1 MHYNTIALVA
11 NHFELNRIAMAERD
25 PLAGKRVVVFG
36 FGRQGTALARW
47 LPTIGAE
54 VVVTDSRSAKS
65 LGLRRR
71 DYPGV
76 RFYLGRHP
84 DEVLVGARC
93 ICVSGGVPLD
103 LPILLDARERGIP
116 FTNDAQLFLERCPA
130 PVIGITGSAGKT
142 TTTAL
147 VADIVAKAGYK
158 VWRGGNIGNPLIEDL
173 ANIRPAD
180 IVVMELSSFQL
191 ELMSTSPQVAAVL
204 NLTPNHLD
212 RHGAFENYAAA
223 KANIL
228 RYQRPTDVA
237 VLGWDCPGSKSFEQ
251 AVAGEL
257 LAFSQYDMVPDGA
270 FMLGSRLLVAGSAS
284 YDMGPHIVCERAEIP
299 LRGDHNVLNVL
310 AACAIAGGMGL
321 AIDRPGVTPDVMRQ
335 SIRSFQPVA
344 HRLETVR
351 EVAGVTWVNDSI
363 ATAPERLLAALAS
376 YEEPLV
382 LLIGGADKDLP
393 WEAAL
398 HYALRKARHIILF
411 GEDGGKQ
418 VASKVM
424 NLLAKTS
431 VQDDQLSRV
440 KTLAEA
446 VERAAAVARA
456 GDIVLL
462 SPGGTSYDA
471 YEDFA
476 ARGEHFR
483 QLVSEL

>member
-1 MHYNTIALVA
+1 
-11 NHFELNRIAMAERD
+11 MAQRD

-47 LPTIGAE
+47 LPTVGAE
-54 VVVTDSRSAKS
+54 VVVTDSRSAKE

-71 DYPGV
+71 DFPGV
-76 RFYLGRHP
+76 RFYLGGHP
-84 DEVLVGARC
+84 DKVLIGARC

-103 LPILLDARERGIP
+103 LPILKEARDRGIP

-158 VWRGGNIGNPLIEDL
+158 VWRGGNIGNPLIQDL
-173 ANIRPAD
+173 PKIKADD

-191 ELMSTSPQVAAVL
+191 ELMSASPQVAAVL

-212 RHGAFENYAAA
+212 RHGAFEHYVAA

-228 RYQRPTDVA
+228 HYQRATDVA
-237 VLGWDCPGSKSFEQ
+237 VLGWDSPACKALEQ
-251 AVAGEL
+251 IVAGEQL
-257 LAFSQYDMVPDGA
+257 GFSLYDMAPDGA

-284 YDMGPHIVCERAEIP
+284 FDMGPHVVCERDEIP

-310 AACAIAGGMGL
+310 AACAITGGMGL
-321 AIDRPGVTPDVMRQ
+321 AIDRPGVTPDVMREA
-335 SIRSFQPVA
+335 IRSFQAVA

-351 EVAGVTWVNDSI
+351 ELQGVTWVNDSI

-376 YEEPLV
+376 YDEPLV

-398 HYALRKARHIILF
+398 HYALRKARHIIVF
-411 GEDGGKQ
+411 GRDGGKQ

-424 NLLAKTS
+424 ELMNKMR
-431 VQDDQLSRV
+431 VRDDQVSRV
-440 KTLAEA
+440 QSLDE
-446 VERAAAVARA
+446 AVARAAEVAQA

-476 ARGEHFR
+476 ARGLHFR

>member
-1 MHYNTIALVA
+1 MKK
-11 NHFELNRIAMAERD
+11 RD

-36 FGRQGTALARW
+36 FGRQGSALARW
-47 LPTIGAE
+47 LPAIGADT
-54 VVVTDSRSAKS
+54 VVTDCRSAKE

-76 RFYLGRHP
+76 RFYLGGHP
-84 DEVLVGARC
+84 DEVLIGARC

-103 LPILLDARERGIP
+103 LPILQEARERGIP

-147 VADIVAKAGYK
+147 VADIVAEAGYK

-173 ANIRPAD
+173 HKIGADD

-191 ELMSTSPQVAAVL
+191 ELMSASPQVAAVL

-212 RHGAFENYAAA
+212 RHGDFEHYAAA

-237 VLGWDCPGSKSFEQ
+237 VLGWDCPGSKAFER
-251 AVAGEL
+251 AVVGEL
-257 LAFSQYDMVPDGA
+257 LAFSQYDMAPDGA

-284 YDMGPHIVCERAEIP
+284 YDMGPHVVCERSDIR
-299 LRGDHNVLNVL
+299 LRGNHNVLNVL
-310 AACAIAGGMGL
+310 AACAITGGMGL
-321 AIDRPGVTPDVMRQ
+321 AIDRPGVAPDVMRQ
-335 SIRSFQPVA
+335 SIRRFQPVE

-351 EVAGVTWVNDSI
+351 EIDGVTWVNDSI
-363 ATAPERLLAALAS
+363 ATAPERLLAALSS

-393 WEAAL
+393 WEAAIQF
-398 HYALRKARHIILF
+398 ALRKTRHIVLF
-411 GEDGGKQ
+411 GADGSKQ

-424 NLLAKTS
+424 SLLDKMR
-431 VQDDQLSRV
+431 VRDDQLSRV
-440 KTLAEA
+440 QSLDE
-446 VERAAAVARA
+446 AVARA
-456 GDIVLL
+456 AEVARPGDIVLL

-471 YEDFA
+471 YADFA
-476 ARGEHFR
+476 ARGLHFR

>member
-1 MHYNTIALVA
+1 
-11 NHFELNRIAMAERD
+11 MAQRD

-47 LPTIGAE
+47 LPTVGAE
-54 VVVTDSRSAKS
+54 VVVTDSRSAKA

-71 DYPGV
+71 DYPGA
-76 RFYLGRHP
+76 RFYLGGHP
-84 DEVLVGARC
+84 DEVLIGTRC

-103 LPILLDARERGIP
+103 LPILKEAREQGIP

-147 VADIVAKAGYK
+147 VASIVAGAGYK

-173 ANIRPAD
+173 PKIKADD

-191 ELMSTSPQVAAVL
+191 ELMRTSPAVAAVL

-212 RHGAFENYAAA
+212 RHSDFENYAAA
-223 KANIL
+223 KAKIL
-228 RYQRPTDVA
+228 RYQRATDVA
-237 VLGWDCPGSKSFEQ
+237 VLGWDSPGSKALEQ
-251 AVAGEL
+251 VVAGEQ
-257 LAFSQYDMVPDGA
+257 LAFSLYDMAPDGA

-284 YDMGPHIVCERAEIP
+284 FDMSPHVVCEREEIP

-310 AACAIAGGMGL
+310 AACAITGGMGL
-321 AIDRPGVTPDVMRQ
+321 AINRPGVTPEVMRN
-335 SIRSFQPVA
+335 SIRSFQSVE

-351 EVAGVTWVNDSI
+351 EVDGVTWVNDSI
-363 ATAPERLLAALAS
+363 ATAPERLLAALSS

-382 LLIGGADKDLP
+382 PLIGGADKDLP
-393 WEAAL
+393 WESAI
-398 HYALRKARHIILF
+398 HFALRKARHIILF
-411 GEDGGKQ
+411 GEDGSKQ

-424 NLLAKTS
+424 KIMEKMR
-431 VQDDQLSRV
+431 VRGDQLSRV
-440 KTLAEA
+440 QSLDE
-446 VERAAAVARA
+446 AVARAAEVAQA

-471 YEDFA
+471 YDDFA
-476 ARGEHFR
+476 ARGAHFR

>member
-1 MHYNTIALVA
+1 
-11 NHFELNRIAMAERD
+11 MAQRD

-47 LPTIGAE
+47 LPSVGAE
-54 VVVTDSRSAKS
+54 VVVTDSRNAKS

-76 RFYLGRHP
+76 RFYLGGHP
-84 DEVLVGARC
+84 DEVLIGARC

-103 LPILLDARERGIP
+103 LPILIEARERGIP
-116 FTNDAQLFLERCPA
+116 LANDAQLFLERCPA

-147 VADIVAKAGYK
+147 VANIVAKAGYK
-158 VWRGGNIGNPLIEDL
+158 VWCGGNIGNPLIEDL
-173 ANIRPAD
+173 AKIKADD

-191 ELMSTSPQVAAVL
+191 ELMSSSPRVAAVL

-212 RHGAFENYAAA
+212 RHGTFENYASA

-228 RYQRPTDVA
+228 RYQHVTDVA
-237 VLGWDCPGSKSFEQ
+237 VLGWDSPGSKALEQ
-251 AVAGEL
+251 VVAGEQ
-257 LAFSQYDMVPDGA
+257 LAFSLYDMVPDGA

-284 YDMGPHIVCERAEIP
+284 FDMGPHVVCERDEIP
-299 LRGDHNVLNVL
+299 LPGDHNIQNVL
-310 AACAIAGGMGL
+310 AACAITGGMGL
-321 AIDRPGVTPDVMRQ
+321 AIDRPGVMPAVMRD
-335 SIRSFQPVA
+335 SIRSFQPVE

-351 EVAGVTWVNDSI
+351 ELDGVTWINDSI

-382 LLIGGADKDLP
+382 LLVGGADKDLP
-393 WEAAL
+393 WESAI

-411 GEDGGKQ
+411 GADGEKQ

-424 NLLAKTS
+424 KLMENLR
-431 VQDDQLSRV
+431 VRDDQLSRV
-440 KTLAEA
+440 ASLDQ
-446 VERAAAVARA
+446 AVARAAEVAQA

-476 ARGEHFR
+476 ARGVHFR
-483 QLVSEL
+483 QLVSAL

>member
-1 MHYNTIALVA
+1 
-11 NHFELNRIAMAERD
+11 MAQRD
-25 PLAGKRVVVFG
+25 PLAGKRIVVFG

-47 LPTIGAE
+47 LPTVDAD
-54 VVVTDSRSAKS
+54 VVVTDSRSAKA

-76 RFYLGRHP
+76 RFYLGGHP
-84 DEVLVGARC
+84 DEVLIGARC
-93 ICVSGGVPLD
+93 ICVSGGVPLN
-103 LPILLDARERGIP
+103 LPILEEARERGIP

-147 VADIVAKAGYK
+147 VASIVGKAGYK
-158 VWRGGNIGNPLIEDL
+158 VWRGGNIGNPLIDDL
-173 ANIRPAD
+173 AKIQADD

-191 ELMSTSPQVAAVL
+191 ELMSTSPTVAAVL
-204 NLTPNHLD
+204 NLTPNHID
-212 RHGAFENYAAA
+212 RHGSFENYVAA
-223 KANIL
+223 KTNIL
-228 RYQRPTDVA
+228 RYQRATDVA
-237 VLGWDCPGSKSFEQ
+237 VLGWDSPGSKALEQ
-251 AVAGEL
+251 IVAGEQL
-257 LAFSQYDMVPDGA
+257 GFSLYDMAPDGA

-284 YDMGPHIVCERAEIP
+284 YDMGPHVVCERDEIP
-299 LRGDHNVLNVL
+299 LRGDHNILNVL
-310 AACAIAGGMGL
+310 AACAITGGMGL
-321 AIDRPGVTPDVMRQ
+321 AIDRPGVTPEVMRA
-335 SIRSFQPVA
+335 SIHSFQAVE

-351 EVAGVTWVNDSI
+351 ELGGVTWVNDSI
-363 ATAPERLLAALAS
+363 ATAPERLLAALSS

-393 WEAAL
+393 WETAI
-398 HYALRKARHIILF
+398 HYALRKARHIIVF
-411 GEDGGKQ
+411 GEDGAKQ

-424 NLLAKTS
+424 RLLENMR
-431 VQDDQLSRV
+431 VGDDQLSRV
-440 KTLAEA
+440 QTLDQ
-446 VERAAAVARA
+446 AVARAAEVAQA

-476 ARGEHFR
+476 ARGLHFR